1 MPFDFLKKLF
11 GTQMERELKKV
22 WPLVDRI
29 NEHFESY
36 RELPDGGLPEKTAE
50 FRRRLADGE
59 ELDDLLPEAFALVKE
74 ACRRQV
80 GREWDVMGLP
90 QTWEMVPFD
99 VQLVGGIVL
108 HRGQIAEMATGEGKT
123 LVALLPLYLNALP
136 GKGAHLVTVNDYLA
150 QRDAHWMGPVF
161 ESLGLTVGVITA
173 GMEFAERRAAYRC
186 DITYGTNSEF
196 GFDYLRD
203 NMAGSLDQQ
212 VQRGFHYTIV
222 DEVDSI
228 LVDEARTPLIIS
240 GPVRH
245 STSDEKYFV
254 MRPMVERLFRKQQRL
269 IAELAAKAE
278 GLARREDLDEDARWE
293 LGTLLLQLRHG
304 APKNKRF
311 LRVMQEEGMAAL
323 VTQVENANLRDKTMP
338 ELDGALYFVI
348 DEKGHSIDPTEKGL
362 DSLSESDRQ
371 LFVLPD
377 LAVRMGEID
386 ADPGLD
392 AVERAKAKEE
402 AHREYAERGEVI
414 HMVQQLL
421 RAYSLY
427 EKDVEYVV
435 QDGKVQIVD
444 EFTGRI
450 LHGRRYSDGLHQAIE
465 AKEGVRIEGQTQTY
479 ATITLQNF
487 FRMYDKL
494 AGMTGT
500 AITEETEF
508 WEIYKLKV
516 TVIPTNRPV
525 IRRDEEDRIYRTRK
539 EKVDAIIG
547 EIERLHGI
555 GLPVLVGTVSV
566 EFSETLSRLLKRRNI
581 PHNVLNAKQHQR
593 EAEIVQ
599 GAGQPGA
606 VTIATNMAGRGTDIK
621 LHPGVL
627 DGAALTEP
635 DGEETVRGLQ
645 IIGTERHESRRID
658 RQLRGRSGRQGDPGR
673 SLFFLSLEDNLMRLF
688 GGDRIGSVMDRIGVE
703 EGEVITHRL
712 VTQAIERSQKK
723 VEAYNFDIR
732 KNLIKYDDVMNMQ
745 REVVYDR
752 RGYTLEAEDLDGE
765 LLEKSRELVADA
777 VESHVPAH
785 EIPENWELGELF
797 AELEGVFLGDFRI
810 PEAEAEAMDRDL
822 LRNLLV
828 ERAEQR
834 LAERGEALPGPLRHQ
849 VARFALLRSL
859 DEGWK
864 DHLLELDNLKSG
876 IGLRAYG
883 QKDPLVEFKSEA
895 FRLFEEFIERVDR
908 EALAAY
914 FQIEVTLAPT
924 PYEGEDLSRVSTRH
938 EETDSYRQAARAA
951 EAAPAGEAA
960 VATAPPPEAAISA
973 TGAPEAGPRPV
984 RREAPKVGRNDPCP
998 CGSGLKYKK
1007 CCGRKQS

>member
-1 MPFDFLKKLF
+1 
-11 GTQMERELKKV
+11 
-22 WPLVDRI
+22 
-29 NEHFESY
+29 
-36 RELPDGGLPEKTAE
+36 
-50 FRRRLADGE
+50 
-59 ELDDLLPEAFALVKE
+59 
-74 ACRRQV
+74 
-80 GREWDVMGLP
+80 
-90 QTWEMVPFD
+90 
-99 VQLVGGIVL
+99 
-108 HRGQIAEMATGEGKT
+108 
-123 LVALLPLYLNALP
+123 
-136 GKGAHLVTVNDYLA
+136 
-150 QRDAHWMGPVF
+150 
-161 ESLGLTVGVITA
+161 
-173 GMEFAERRAAYRC
+173 
-186 DITYGTNSEF
+186 
-196 GFDYLRD
+196 
-203 NMAGSLDQQ
+203 
-212 VQRGFHYTIV
+212 
-222 DEVDSI
+222 
-228 LVDEARTPLIIS
+228 
-240 GPVRH
+240 
-245 STSDEKYFV
+245 
-254 MRPMVERLFRKQQRL
+254 
-269 IAELAAKAE
+269 
-278 GLARREDLDEDARWE
+278 
-293 LGTLLLQLRHG
+293 
-304 APKNKRF
+304 
-311 LRVMQEEGMAAL
+311 
-323 VTQVENANLRDKTMP
+323 
-338 ELDGALYFVI
+338 
-348 DEKGHSIDPTEKGL
+348 
-362 DSLSESDRQ
+362 
-371 LFVLPD
+371 
-377 LAVRMGEID
+377 
-386 ADPGLD
+386 
-392 AVERAKAKEE
+392 
-402 AHREYAERGEVI
+402 
-414 HMVQQLL
+414 
-421 RAYSLY
+421 
-427 EKDVEYVV
+427 V

-765 LLEKSRELVADA
+765 LLEKSRELVGDA